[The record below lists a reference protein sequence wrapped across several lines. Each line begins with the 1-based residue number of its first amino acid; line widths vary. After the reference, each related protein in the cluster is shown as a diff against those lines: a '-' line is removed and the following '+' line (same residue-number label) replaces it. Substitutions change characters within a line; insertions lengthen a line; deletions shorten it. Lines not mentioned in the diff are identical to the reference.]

1 MIPNNLVILVGR
13 VFDCFIF
20 NIAFS
25 AWKPAR
31 YWLWKAP
38 LDQLKMVER
47 LPPFLLDVFDKAFL
61 TNSLNDNFPERPTL
75 KRFVSVYSI
84 SPTRQMRI
92 LVPVAC
98 SCPSTSHQRPN
109 RGSKPQLIYRF
120 DFCWKISG
128 MNHFSGPSEKFFNR
142 FVFSIVKGKIFS
154 GKNSPLNRPAKTTGL
169 WQ

>member
-1 MIPNNLVILVGR
+1 
-13 VFDCFIF
+13 
-20 NIAFS
+20 
-25 AWKPAR
+25 
-31 YWLWKAP
+31 
-38 LDQLKMVER
+38 MVER

-109 RGSKPQLIYRF
+109 RSKPQLIYRF
-120 DFCWKISG
+120 DFAEKSRG
-128 MNHFSGPSEKFFNR
+128 MNHFSWSKRE
-142 FVFSIVKGKIFS
+142 IFQS
-154 GKNSPLNRPAKTTGL
+154 LRL
-169 WQ
+169 FQL